1 LRCIGKKD
9 LKLMMRTG
17 REDADASP
25 GTQLVSM
32 NLHRPAVAMHLLGS
46 EMKLQMT
53 DDEAA
58 AAKRS

>member
-1 LRCIGKKD
+1 
-9 LKLMMRTG
+9 MMRAG

-32 NLHRPAVAMHLLGS
+32 KLHRPAVAMHLLGS